1 MSQAITTLQNGNLLI
16 VTLDRPKA
24 NAIDSSTSRALFDIF
39 YEFEQNPNLHVA
51 ILTAAGSRFFSAG
64 WDLKAAAAGEA
75 ITADHGPGGFAGLTE
90 YFNRTKPII
99 AAVNGLAVGGGFE
112 LALACD
118 FIVAAEHA
126 KFFLPEA
133 QLGIAPDSGGVFRLT
148 ERLPPCIAL
157 EVLLT
162 GKEFSVTEAAH
173 WGLINQS
180 CSSEQL
186 LPTAIALAESILQS
200 APLAQRAVK
209 QLMQAYQQSAI
220 SNAFKA
226 QRSGNLELYQAML
239 ASEDAQE
246 GIKAFSENRTPQW
259 LGR

>member
-1 MSQAITTLQNGNLLI
+1 MSQAITTQQQGNLLI
-16 VTLDRPKA
+16 ITLDRPKA
-24 NAIDSSTSRALFDIF
+24 NAIDSATSRALFDVF
-39 YEFEQNPNLHVA
+39 STFEDNPDLHVA

-64 WDLKAAAAGEA
+64 WDLKAAAGGEA

-90 YFNRTKPII
+90 YFTRTKPII

-118 FIVAAEHA
+118 FIVAVEDAQ
-126 KFFLPEA
+126 FFLPEA

-148 ERLPPCIAL
+148 ERLPSCIAL

-162 GKEFSVTEAAH
+162 GKQLSAAEAAR
-173 WGLINQS
+173 WGLINQITTA
-180 CSSEQL
+180 EQL
-186 LPTAIALAESILQS
+186 LPTAIALAERILQS

-209 QLMQAYQQSAI
+209 QLMQTYQQSAI
-220 SNAFKA
+220 ANAFTA
-226 QRSGNLELYQAML
+226 QRSGQLKLYQAML
-239 ASEDAQE
+239 ASADAQE
-246 GIKAFSENRTPQW
+246 GIQAFSENRTPNW